1 MESIQQSENSKLNQA
16 ETNAEQAKANY
27 DSQVKLNKQA
37 KAENETAQNNLDQAQ
52 KVKEQAEKMLKRL

>member
-1 MESIQQSENSKLNQA
+1 MIIPARYTEVLDNLLRNE
-16 ETNAEQAKANY
+16 
-27 DSQVKLNKQA
+27 QA

>member
-1 MESIQQSENSKLNQA
+1 M
-16 ETNAEQAKANY
+16 TNAEQAKANY
-27 DSQVKLNKQA
+27 DSQVKLNEQA